1 MDRKWTTDEAVQ
13 VEASADYARCSVRF
27 HGHAGPGAR
36 QPAGEPDA
44 MIAEAQAG
52 LTRSPAAKQAVT
64 LARQL
69 DASRA
74 DLARHETALVEMRD
88 RYQHEIMAGRLD
100 RAQAV
105 QADIDAAGRKLAV
118 LSSRAELLGVQHAQA
133 GKELQA
139 EMDRVALETRRKAA
153 AQAGRDRTDALAA
166 LAAAAAPHIE
176 ELLRI
181 NRLLADLTARD
192 RQDMAARAT
201 PFGPVEYQGR
211 IAPPSMRA

>member
-1 MDRKWTTDEAVQ
+1 MDRKWTSDEAVQ

-27 HGHAGPGAR
+27 HGHAGPGTR
-36 QPAGEPDA
+36 QPAGELDK
-44 MIAEAQAG
+44 MIADAQAA
-52 LTRSPAAKQAVT
+52 LTRAPAAKQAAA

-88 RYQHEIMAGRLD
+88 RYQREIMAGRLD
-100 RAQAV
+100 RAEAAQAE
-105 QADIDAAGRKLAV
+105 IDAAGRKQAV
-118 LSSRAELLGVQHAQA
+118 LSSRAELLREQHAQA

-139 EMDRVALETRRKAA
+139 EMDRVALDTRRKAA
-153 AQAGRDRTDALAA
+153 AQAGRDRKDALAA
-166 LAAAAAPHIE
+166 LAAVAAPHIE

-192 RQDMAARAT
+192 RQDMTARAT
-201 PFGPVEYQGR
+201 PFGPSEYQGR
-211 IAPPSMRA
+211 VAPPSLRS